1 MRHFCEEVLKYL
13 RSEYDD
19 SYQFEV
25 KCWLTRPWLTSPP
38 RLGVPRNEKA
48 ELTIKLSQGYQYVIE
63 DYVMQYLFG
72 CYRAGIYIEER
83 NQYVWQKELIDMIEG
98 G

>member
-1 MRHFCEEVLKYL
+1 MKQFCEEVLKYL
-13 RSEYDD
+13 KSEYDD

-25 KCWLTRPWLTSPP
+25 KCWLCAPP
-38 RLGVPRNEKA
+38 QLGVPNNEKA
-48 ELTIKLSQGYQYVIE
+48 ELTIKMSPGYEYVITE
-63 DYVMQYLFG
+63 KSMYYLFG
-72 CYRAGIYIEER
+72 CYRDGLYIGER